1 MISNEF
7 IVNWISCVEDF
18 LDDDEDVIFSRIVVD
33 VRWPFRGSSIGLLS
47 NTESESLCEIRI
59 FDAVEVEFD
68 ILDVGLIG
76 GKSLI
81 VADAILFISSL
92 LSAVVVVVL
101 GNELRLALDVIE
113 AMEPFFDAIRD
124 DLCRFIVVTV
134 KGVVFGGVDFV
145 WERGVNVVDVRVDR
159 PVNKRSDGFA
169 ELIERIEAMS
179 KSWEINRTTLK
190 IYK

>member
-1 MISNEF
+1 
-7 IVNWISCVEDF
+7 
-18 LDDDEDVIFSRIVVD
+18 
-33 VRWPFRGSSIGLLS
+33 
-47 NTESESLCEIRI
+47 
-59 FDAVEVEFD
+59 
-68 ILDVGLIG
+68 
-76 GKSLI
+76 LI

-145 WERGVNVVDVRVDR
+145 
-159 PVNKRSDGFA
+159 
-169 ELIERIEAMS
+169 
-179 KSWEINRTTLK
+179 
-190 IYK
+190 